1 MPLETAPVVEGAV
14 AEGGSAVAEA
24 SEPVLWRDRQ
34 GLNGPTG
41 PRSWWHG
48 ISLPAR
54 CLLGWETVSCRCL
67 RGTGFCVRRKTF
79 EFWRTASR
87 GKPAMP
93 APSGKPALFAS
104 WKEMEELLKRG
115 CGVGKQPCYSPL
127 VTHTLWVVRRL
138 MYTFPA
144 RCSNGCSGAGGPP
157 TVIIVSSCLQAC
169 ILLEGRTA
177 RPVLGAASEAAKER
191 QAAVTRP
198 AKSGAR

>member
-127 VTHTLWVVRRL
+127 VTHTLWVVASCTPSL
-138 MYTFPA
+138 QGAVMDVQVLVVLPQSSLSAPA
-144 RCSNGCSGAGGPP
+144 CKHAFCSRGGPP
-157 TVIIVSSCLQAC
+157 DLC
-169 ILLEGRTA
+169 
-177 RPVLGAASEAAKER
+177 
-191 QAAVTRP
+191 
-198 AKSGAR
+198 